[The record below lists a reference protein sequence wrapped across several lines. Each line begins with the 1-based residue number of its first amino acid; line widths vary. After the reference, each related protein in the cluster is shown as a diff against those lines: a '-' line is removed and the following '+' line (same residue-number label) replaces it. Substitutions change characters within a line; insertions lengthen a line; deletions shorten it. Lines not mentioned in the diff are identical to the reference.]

1 MQKNSQKYIGK
12 NVLRFE
18 DERLLSG
25 NGVYTSDIMF
35 SETLHLSFLRS
46 NTAHGKIISIN
57 KLKALEIKGVHGI
70 FTYEDFKE
78 VPPIKSTSRMKNY
91 FATNQNILCSDKI
104 RYVGEPIAVIVA
116 ENRYIA
122 EDAAELIEIEIK
134 NLDPVIDTLEAMKSR
149 STILHDEIKS
159 NVILERNF
167 NSGDKSFLDDK
178 NLLSVKNVFKM
189 TRKSPVSME
198 TRSYICNID
207 KITKVLTLY
216 SSTQV
221 PGVIKDALNLFLKIP
236 GNKLN
241 VIAPD
246 VGGGFGGKASLY
258 PEEIITVLLCQKFK
272 RPIKWV
278 SDRFEDFMS
287 TSQGFEEVMEVELFF
302 KPTGQF
308 IGLDGKIIGDV
319 GSYSIYPWT
328 AALEPMQVAGF
339 LQGPYKIDNFK
350 ANVKCV
356 VTNKPPTGPYRGVG
370 RPAAVFAIERL
381 VDMASKK
388 LKVDPAKL
396 RLQNMID
403 KKDLPY
409 RIGSGIVWN
418 KAGFK
423 ECLKSALKTS
433 KYEKIKKTKSN
444 ENLNWIGIG
453 IASYGEL
460 TGIGSKISV
469 APGMPLNTGTE
480 TGTIEIDSTG
490 SISGTFAIA
499 SHGQGLETTLAQIIA
514 ETLGTKPEDIK
525 INQGNTS
532 LIKHGTGTYASRSAA
547 IAGSVAIKST
557 KKLKRQIIKIASYIF
572 ETSTKN
578 IHINDG
584 FIFQKDTNKKISFY
598 DLAKAVYSDMET
610 LPIKLRKPLVVSETY
625 DPIFGATTTATH
637 IAFVEINAETY
648 KVKIKD
654 YVVSEDCGKIINPMI
669 VDGQVQGG
677 VAQGIGAALYE
688 ELKYDETGQ
697 LQTASLADYQIPTS
711 SETINMKIEHIEN
724 FLPDNLGK
732 FKGMGEGGTI
742 GATAAIANAVS
753 DAISHLNIEITELPI
768 SQDKLYNLINMKEKQ
783 NELKFRK

>member
-1 MQKNSQKYIGK
+1 MQKNSKKYVGK

-35 SETLHLSFLRS
+35 SEMLHLSFLRS

-91 FATNQNILCSDKI
+91 FATNQNILCSDKV

-122 EDAAELIEIEIK
+122 EDAAELIEVEIK
-134 NLDPVIDTLEAMKSR
+134 NLDPVIDTSQATKSG

-308 IGLDGKIIGDV
+308 IGLDWKIIGDV

-637 IAFVEINAETY
+637 IAIVEVNAETY

-768 SQDKLYNLINMKEKQ
+768 SQDKLYNLVNKGE
-783 NELKFRK
+783 N

>member
-35 SETLHLSFLRS
+35 SEMLHLSFLRS

-57 KLKALEIKGVHGI
+57 KIKALEIKGVHGI

-91 FATNQNILCSDKI
+91 FATNQNILCSDKV

-122 EDAAELIEIEIK
+122 EDAAELIEVEIK
-134 NLDPVIDTLEAMKSR
+134 NLDPVIDTSQATKSG

-584 FIFQKDTNKKISFY
+584 FIFQKDTNKKINFY

-637 IAFVEINAETY
+637 IAIVEVNAETY

-768 SQDKLYNLINMKEKQ
+768 SQDKLYNLVNKGE
-783 NELKFRK
+783 N

>member
-91 FATNQNILCSDKI
+91 FATNQNILCSDKV

-122 EDAAELIEIEIK
+122 EDAAELIEVEIK
-134 NLDPVIDTLEAMKSR
+134 NLDPVIDTSQATKSG

-302 KPTGQF
+302 KPSGQF
-308 IGLDGKIIGDV
+308 IGLDGKILGDV

-584 FIFQKDTNKKISFY
+584 FIFQKDTNKKINFY

-637 IAFVEINAETY
+637 IAIVEVNAETY

-768 SQDKLYNLINMKEKQ
+768 SQDKLYNLVNKGE
-783 NELKFRK
+783 N

>member
-1 MQKNSQKYIGK
+1 MQKNSKKYVGK

-57 KLKALEIKGVHGI
+57 KIKALEIKGVWGI

-91 FATNQNILCSDKI
+91 FATNQNILCSDKV

-122 EDAAELIEIEIK
+122 EDAAELIEVEIK
-134 NLDPVIDTLEAMKSR
+134 NLDPVIDTSQATKSG

-302 KPTGQF
+302 KPSGQF

-584 FIFQKDTNKKISFY
+584 FIFQKDTNKKINFY

-637 IAFVEINAETY
+637 IAIVEVNAETY

-677 VAQGIGAALYE
+677 VVQGIGAALYE

-768 SQDKLYNLINMKEKQ
+768 SQDKLYNLVNKGE
-783 NELKFRK
+783 N

>member
-1 MQKNSQKYIGK
+1 MQKNSKKYVGK

-35 SETLHLSFLRS
+35 SEMLHLSFLRS

-91 FATNQNILCSDKI
+91 FATNQNILCSDKV

-116 ENRYIA
+116 ENRYVA
-122 EDAAELIEIEIK
+122 EDAAELIEVEIK
-134 NLDPVIDTLEAMKSR
+134 NLNPVIDTSQATKSG

-637 IAFVEINAETY
+637 IAIVEVNAETY

-768 SQDKLYNLINMKEKQ
+768 SQDKLYNLVNKGE
-783 NELKFRK
+783 N

>member
-1 MQKNSQKYIGK
+1 MQKNSKKYVGK

-57 KLKALEIKGVHGI
+57 KIKALEIKGVHGI

-91 FATNQNILCSDKI
+91 FATNQNILCSDKV

-116 ENRYIA
+116 ENRYVA
-122 EDAAELIEIEIK
+122 EDAAELIEVEIK
-134 NLDPVIDTLEAMKSR
+134 NLDPVIDTLQATKSG

-302 KPTGQF
+302 KPSGQF

-584 FIFQKDTNKKISFY
+584 FIFQKDTNKKINFY

-637 IAFVEINAETY
+637 IAIVEVNAETY

-768 SQDKLYNLINMKEKQ
+768 SQDKLYNLVNKGE
-783 NELKFRK
+783 N

>member
-57 KLKALEIKGVHGI
+57 KIKALEIKGVWGI

-91 FATNQNILCSDKI
+91 FATNQNILCSDKV

-122 EDAAELIEIEIK
+122 EDAAELIEVEIK
-134 NLDPVIDTLEAMKSR
+134 NLDPVIDTSQATKSG

-302 KPTGQF
+302 KPSGQF

-637 IAFVEINAETY
+637 IAIVEVNAETY

-677 VAQGIGAALYE
+677 VVQGIGAALYE

-768 SQDKLYNLINMKEKQ
+768 SQDKLYNLVNKGE
-783 NELKFRK
+783 N

>member
-35 SETLHLSFLRS
+35 SEMLHLSFLRS

-57 KLKALEIKGVHGI
+57 KIKALEIKGVHGI

-91 FATNQNILCSDKI
+91 FATNQNILCSDKV

-122 EDAAELIEIEIK
+122 EDAAELIEVEIK
-134 NLDPVIDTLEAMKSR
+134 NLDPVIDTSQATKSGA
-149 STILHDEIKS
+149 TILHDEIKS

-167 NSGDKSFLDDK
+167 NSGDKNFLDDK

-258 PEEIITVLLCQKFK
+258 PEEIITVLLCQKFN

-637 IAFVEINAETY
+637 IAIVEINAETY

-768 SQDKLYNLINMKEKQ
+768 SQDKLYNLVNKGE
-783 NELKFRK
+783 N

>member
-57 KLKALEIKGVHGI
+57 KIKALEIKGVHGI

-91 FATNQNILCSDKI
+91 FATNQNILCSDKV

-122 EDAAELIEIEIK
+122 EDAAELIEVEIK
-134 NLDPVIDTLEAMKSR
+134 NLDPVIDTLQATKSG

-302 KPTGQF
+302 KPSGQF

-584 FIFQKDTNKKISFY
+584 FIFQKDTNKKINFY

-637 IAFVEINAETY
+637 IAIVEVNAETY

-768 SQDKLYNLINMKEKQ
+768 SQDKLYNLVNKGE
-783 NELKFRK
+783 N

>member
-1 MQKNSQKYIGK
+1 MQKNSKKYVGK

-35 SETLHLSFLRS
+35 SEMLHLSFLRS

-91 FATNQNILCSDKI
+91 FATNQNILCSDKV

-116 ENRYIA
+116 ENRYVA
-122 EDAAELIEIEIK
+122 EDAAELIEVEIK
-134 NLDPVIDTLEAMKSR
+134 NLDPVIDTLQATKSG

-625 DPIFGATTTATH
+625 DPVFGATTTATH
-637 IAFVEINAETY
+637 IAIVEVNAETY

-768 SQDKLYNLINMKEKQ
+768 SQDKLYNLVNKGE
-783 NELKFRK
+783 N

>member
-1 MQKNSQKYIGK
+1 MQKQSQKYVGK

-25 NGVYTSDIMF
+25 NGVYTSDLNF
-35 SETLHLSFLRS
+35 FGSLHLYFLRS
-46 NTAHGKIISIN
+46 NVAHGKIISIN
-57 KLKALEIKGVHGI
+57 KKKAEAMEGVHGV
-70 FTYEDFKE
+70 FTYSDFKE

-91 FATNQNILCSDKI
+91 FATNQNILCQDKI
-104 RYVGEPIAVIVA
+104 RYVGEPIAAVLA

-122 EDAAELIEIEIK
+122 EDAAELIEVEVK
-134 NLDPVIDTLEAMKSR
+134 NLDPVINTLEATKPHSE
-149 STILHDEIKS
+149 ILHNEIKS

-167 NSGDKSFLDDK
+167 NAGDNKFLHEKD
-178 NLLSVKNVFKM
+178 LLSVKNIFSM

-198 TRSYICNID
+198 TRSYVCNID
-207 KITKVLTLY
+207 KLTKVLTLY

-221 PGVIKDALNLFLKIP
+221 PGVIKDALSLFLKIP

-258 PEEIITVLLCQKFK
+258 PEEIITVLLCQSFN

-302 KPTGQF
+302 KQTGQF
-308 IGLDGKIIGDV
+308 IGLDGKIHGDV

-339 LQGPYKIDNFK
+339 LQGPYKIDNFN

-381 VDMASKK
+381 IDMAAKK
-388 LKVDPAKL
+388 LKIDPAKL

-409 RIGSGIVWN
+409 RIGSGIVWD

-423 ECLKSALKTS
+423 ECLKSALRIS
-433 KYEKIKKTKSN
+433 KYEKFRRIKNNKNSN
-444 ENLNWIGIG
+444 WLGIG

-480 TGTIEIDSTG
+480 TGIIEIDSTG
-490 SISGTFAIA
+490 SVSATFAIA

-514 ETLGTKPEDIK
+514 ENLGTKPDDIK

-557 KKLKRQIIKIASYIF
+557 KKLKKQIIKIASYIF
-572 ETSTKN
+572 ETTQKN

-610 LPIKLRKPLVVSETY
+610 LPIKLRKPLIAAETY

-637 IAFVEINAETY
+637 IAIVEVNRETY

-654 YVVSEDCGKIINPMI
+654 YVVSEDCGKVINPMI

-688 ELKYDETGQ
+688 ELKYDEAGQ
-697 LQTASLADYQIPTS
+697 LQTATLADYLIPTS
-711 SETINMKIEHIEN
+711 SEVPNIKIEHIEN

-768 SQDKLYNLINMKEKQ
+768 SQDKLYNLINIGENQ
-783 NELKFRK
+783 NELKFGK

>member
-1 MQKNSQKYIGK
+1 MQKNSKKYVGK

-35 SETLHLSFLRS
+35 SEMLHLSFLRS

-91 FATNQNILCSDKI
+91 FATNQNILCSDKV

-122 EDAAELIEIEIK
+122 EDAAELIEVEIK
-134 NLDPVIDTLEAMKSR
+134 NLDPVIDTLQATKSG

-302 KPTGQF
+302 KPSGQF

-433 KYEKIKKTKSN
+433 QYEKIKKTKSN

-637 IAFVEINAETY
+637 IAIVEVNAETY

-768 SQDKLYNLINMKEKQ
+768 SQDKLYNLINIGENQ
-783 NELKFRK
+783 NELKFEK

>member
-1 MQKNSQKYIGK
+1 MQKNSKKYVGK

-35 SETLHLSFLRS
+35 SEMLHLSFLRS

-91 FATNQNILCSDKI
+91 FATNQNILCSDKV

-122 EDAAELIEIEIK
+122 EDAAELIEVEIK
-134 NLDPVIDTLEAMKSR
+134 NLDPVIDTLQATKSG

-302 KPTGQF
+302 KPSGQF

-433 KYEKIKKTKSN
+433 QYEKIKKTKSN

-637 IAFVEINAETY
+637 IAIVEVNAETY

-768 SQDKLYNLINMKEKQ
+768 SQDKLYNLVNKGE
-783 NELKFRK
+783 N

>member
-1 MQKNSQKYIGK
+1 MQKNSKKYVGK

-35 SETLHLSFLRS
+35 SEMLHLSFLRS

-57 KLKALEIKGVHGI
+57 KIKALEIKGVHGI

-91 FATNQNILCSDKI
+91 FATNQNILCSDKV

-116 ENRYIA
+116 ENRYVA
-122 EDAAELIEIEIK
+122 EDAAELIEVEIK
-134 NLDPVIDTLEAMKSR
+134 NLDPVIDTLQATKSG

-584 FIFQKDTNKKISFY
+584 FIFQKDTNKKINFY

-637 IAFVEINAETY
+637 IAIVEVNAETY

-768 SQDKLYNLINMKEKQ
+768 SQDKLYNLVNKGE
-783 NELKFRK
+783 N

>member
-57 KLKALEIKGVHGI
+57 KIKALEIKGVWGI

-91 FATNQNILCSDKI
+91 FATNQNILCSDKV

-122 EDAAELIEIEIK
+122 EDAAELIEVEIK
-134 NLDPVIDTLEAMKSR
+134 NLDPVIDTSQATKSG

-584 FIFQKDTNKKISFY
+584 FIFQKDTNKKINFY

-637 IAFVEINAETY
+637 IAIVEVNAETY

-677 VAQGIGAALYE
+677 VVQGIGAALYE

-768 SQDKLYNLINMKEKQ
+768 SQDKLYNLVNKGE
-783 NELKFRK
+783 N

>member
-1 MQKNSQKYIGK
+1 MQKKSQKYVGK

-35 SETLHLSFLRS
+35 SEMLHLSFLRS

-91 FATNQNILCSDKI
+91 FATNQNILCSDKV

-122 EDAAELIEIEIK
+122 EDAAELIEVEIK
-134 NLDPVIDTLEAMKSR
+134 NLDPVIDTLQATKSG

-637 IAFVEINAETY
+637 IAIVEINAETY

-768 SQDKLYNLINMKEKQ
+768 SQDKLYNLVNKGE
-783 NELKFRK
+783 N